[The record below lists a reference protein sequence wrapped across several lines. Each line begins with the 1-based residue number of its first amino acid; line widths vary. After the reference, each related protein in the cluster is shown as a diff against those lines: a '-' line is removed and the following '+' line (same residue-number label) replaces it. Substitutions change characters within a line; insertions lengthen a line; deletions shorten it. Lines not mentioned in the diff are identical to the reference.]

1 MTSETFPHVCARP
14 LIALFICSFGYG
26 SAHAADTKLVCLL
39 EDSVTHAQ
47 RELEVI
53 FNERAQYV
61 TVNGKTA
68 IADISDARI
77 TFRVELSPGAPLDFA
92 VDRASGAINIVST
105 NSAAKTKLIYTGQCK
120 ATGPT

>member
-1 MTSETFPHVCARP
+1 MTSETLPHIYARP
-14 LIALFICSFGYG
+14 LIGLLVCSFGCA
-26 SAHAADTKLVCLL
+26 SAHAADATLVCLL

-47 RELEVI
+47 RSLEVV

-68 IADISDARI
+68 IADISDTSI
-77 TFRVELSPGAPLDFA
+77 TFRVELAAGAPLDFA

-105 NSAAKTKLIYTGQCK
+105 NSSAKTKLIYTGQCK
-120 ATGPT
+120 ATDPT